1 MAFLWIVVTYF
12 LLIWIALRLLVPNLG
27 FRKEPLGAVVP
38 ESLMDTI
45 SKIDGE
51 SVDKHDF
58 LRRCYEHV
66 TKKYYGSRVKTVTH
80 FWTAFKNPVNQSPGF
95 MPCTNQNY
103 LLRLMLVKS
112 GRFQESDIKV
122 KVIPLN
128 LFVHQYLRVRVGGEW
143 IDVDPWSSFIGVPL
157 GKKSAFIG

>member
-58 LRRCYEHV
+58 LPMLRTCYESIMAAA
-66 TKKYYGSRVKTVTH
+66 SR
-80 FWTAFKNPVNQSPGF
+80 P
-95 MPCTNQNY
+95 
-103 LLRLMLVKS
+103 
-112 GRFQESDIKV
+112 
-122 KVIPLN
+122 
-128 LFVHQYLRVRVGGEW
+128 
-143 IDVDPWSSFIGVPL
+143 
-157 GKKSAFIG
+157 